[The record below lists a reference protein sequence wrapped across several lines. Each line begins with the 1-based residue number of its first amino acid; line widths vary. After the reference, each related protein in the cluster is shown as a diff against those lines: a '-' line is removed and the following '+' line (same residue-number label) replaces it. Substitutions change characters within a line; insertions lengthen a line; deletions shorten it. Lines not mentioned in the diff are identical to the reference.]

1 MDSLG
6 TFGRLLV
13 IDWIK
18 KQGWIQD
25 SSLELLKS
33 DGDSKE
39 KGWTEILNLFVA
51 MVNLKCW

>member
-33 DGDSKE
+33 DGDGKE
-39 KGWTEILNLFVA
+39 KGWREMLNLFVA
-51 MVNLKCW
+51 MVNVKCW

>member
-13 IDWIK
+13 IGWIK

-39 KGWTEILNLFVA
+39 KGWREILNLFVA
-51 MVNLKCW
+51 TVNLKCW